1 MMTPSTLRI
10 ALLAT
15 VTTSTLLVAQGEGQP
30 KPITAAQALKLGP
43 ENLTDLTDPS
53 EAGQDQAALLYATAK
68 RLQTESTLAKRDLQA
83 VLTLKEWRDAIHS
96 CRESVYSLA
105 YIINGGGTMYS
116 HGSARDIAEV
126 EDFLASF
133 AQQLPLAE
141 GVGDANATQQL
152 DEAMAFLKKLKV
164 SDLGDAETNNEAQKN
179 LKEELDRSLPAW
191 ESLKFMIGSLPAAQ
205 AKQVVAFTVKSLTW
219 LKEE

>member
-1 MMTPSTLRI
+1 MTTFIPRF

-15 VTTSTLLVAQGEGQP
+15 VTVSTLLVAQDETAS

-43 ENLTDLTDPS
+43 ENLTEWTDPS
-53 EAGQDQAALLYATAK
+53 EAGQDRAAVLYATAK
-68 RLQTESTLAKRDLQA
+68 RLQTENTLAKRDLQA
-83 VLTLKEWRDAIHS
+83 VLTLQEWRDAIHP
-96 CRESVYSLA
+96 CRDSVFSLA

-116 HGSARDIAEV
+116 HGSARDTAEV

-133 AQQLPLAE
+133 AQHLPLAE
-141 GVGDANATQQL
+141 GTGEAKATQQL
-152 DEAMAFLKKLKV
+152 DEAVAFLKKLKV
-164 SDLGDAETNNEAQKN
+164 SDLGDADANKEAQKN
-179 LKEELDRSLPAW
+179 LKVELQRTLPAW

-205 AKQVVAFTVKSLTW
+205 AKQVAAFTVKSLSW